1 MMIYIVINSEINII
15 IKRPSIK
22 WRQTSWKKNMH
33 LFRDLNKNITKG
45 ENMII
50 QIDILMYN
58 HFVNISG
65 YCTTKETDSLFS
77 FPSDTS

>member
-1 MMIYIVINSEINII
+1 MKTNIL
-15 IKRPSIK
+15 
-22 WRQTSWKKNMH
+22 QKKTCI
-33 LFRDLNKNITKG
+33 RDLNKNITKG

>member
-1 MMIYIVINSEINII
+1 
-15 IKRPSIK
+15 
-22 WRQTSWKKNMH
+22 MH

>member
-1 MMIYIVINSEINII
+1 M
-15 IKRPSIK
+15 
-22 WRQTSWKKNMH
+22 
-33 LFRDLNKNITKG
+33 RDLNKNITKG

-77 FPSDTS
+77 FPSYIKPSDVHRHNAYLDFVFVTVILTFDIY